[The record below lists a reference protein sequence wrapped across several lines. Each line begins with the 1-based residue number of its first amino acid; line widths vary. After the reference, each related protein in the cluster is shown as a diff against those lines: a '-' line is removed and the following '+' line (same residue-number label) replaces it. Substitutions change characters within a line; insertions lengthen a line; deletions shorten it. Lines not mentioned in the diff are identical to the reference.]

1 LKLPK
6 IGLTLHQKQKYKG
19 VWFILPWF
27 IGFLFLFFVPLI
39 NSLRFSFNTLKVEET
54 GFSLHFA
61 GWSNYK
67 SVLYE
72 NEQYVR
78 TLTESLVN
86 MVINV
91 PLIVI
96 FSLFA
101 AVLLNQKFKGRALA
115 RAIFFL
121 PVILA
126 SGVLVAIESGDYM
139 QGVINNASQ
148 QSSGEFAFFRNFEMV
163 KLLLNSGV
171 NWNIVQYL
179 VGAVE
184 RIYQIITSSG
194 VQILIFV
201 AGLQS
206 ISGSLYEASKI
217 EGATGYESFW
227 KITFPMI
234 SPLILTNVIYS
245 IIDNLL
251 SSPTTKL
258 IRDEAFKSFQFGNSA
273 AMAWIY
279 FAIISI
285 FLWIVALLISKKVF
299 YYN

>member
-1 LKLPK
+1 MKLPK
-6 IGLTLHQKQKYKG
+6 LRMTLHQKQKYKG

-27 IGFLFLFFVPLI
+27 AGFLFLFFTPLV
-39 NSLRFSFNTLKVEET
+39 NSLRYSFSKLELNET
-54 GFSLHFA
+54 GFSMQFV
-61 GWSNYK
+61 GWANYRNALF
-67 SVLYE
+67 V
-72 NEQYVR
+72 NEHYVR
-78 TLTESLVN
+78 GLTESLLN

-101 AVLLNQKFKGRALA
+101 AVLLNQKFKGRALS

-126 SGVLVAIESGDYM
+126 SGVIASIESGDYM
-139 QGVINNASQ
+139 QGVIKGASQ
-148 QSSGEFAFFRNFEMV
+148 QASGESAMFQSLELA
-163 KLLLNSGV
+163 KLLYNSGV
-171 NWNIVQYL
+171 NHHIVQYL

-184 RIYQIITSSG
+184 RIYQIVTSSG

-217 EGATGYESFW
+217 EGATAYESFW

-251 SSPTTKL
+251 GSQTTKQ
-258 IRDEAFKSFQFGNSA
+258 IQETAFKAFQFGLSA
-273 AMAWIY
+273 SMAWIY
-279 FAIISI
+279 FAAISLL
-285 FLWIVALLISKKVF
+285 LWVVAMLISRKVF
-299 YYN
+299 YYD

>member
-1 LKLPK
+1 MKQPR
-6 IGLTLHQKQKYKG
+6 IGLTLHQRQKYKG

-27 IGFLFLFFVPLI
+27 AGFLLLFLVPLI
-39 NSLRFSFNTLKVEET
+39 NSLRYSFSTLKVNDN
-54 GFSLHFA
+54 GFSMQSV
-61 GWSNYK
+61 GWANFK
-67 SVLYE
+67 NALFQDE
-72 NEQYVR
+72 HYVR
-78 TLTESLVN
+78 TLTESMAN
-86 MVINV
+86 MAINV

-101 AVLLNQKFKGRALA
+101 AVLLNQQFKGRGLV

-126 SGVLVAIESGDYM
+126 SGVIAAVESGDYT
-139 QGVINNASQ
+139 QGIIKSATQS
-148 QSSGEFAFFRNFEMV
+148 SSGEFAMFRNLELA

-171 NWNIVQYL
+171 NYQIVQYL
-179 VGAVE
+179 VEAVN
-184 RIYQIITSSG
+184 RIYQIITASG

-251 SSPTTKL
+251 TSPTTQQ
-258 IRDEAFKSFQFGNSA
+258 IRDTAFKSYQFGLSA

-279 FAIISI
+279 FVVISI
-285 FLWIVALLISKKVF
+285 FLWLVTMLISRKVF
-299 YYN
+299 YYD